1 VTTEGDHVSSTIDRT
16 HSPET
21 PGDRGA
27 GPGPA
32 GEPARS
38 VPDRLEAI
46 ADAAR
51 QLAECETVEAVA
63 ELGCRLATR
72 LVPGARQAGVV
83 RLMRG
88 GHSSTVAADPEP
100 SGALC
105 AGGDDWV
112 ALPLECASDALVLY
126 LDAGRPLDAA
136 TRRLASL
143 LAGEL
148 GIALQATRNNLRAD
162 NLERA
167 LQTSRDIGVAMGIIM
182 ARRACTRA
190 EAFDLLR
197 RASRTGQRKLAG
209 IAADVAEVGILEFE
223 LGSRDRSTGRLV

>member
-1 VTTEGDHVSSTIDRT
+1 MSS
-16 HSPET
+16 E
-21 PGDRGA
+21 
-27 GPGPA
+27 
-32 GEPARS
+32 
-38 VPDRLEAI
+38 RLEAF

-63 ELGCRLATR
+63 GLGCRLAVQ

-83 RLMRG
+83 RVSRSG
-88 GHSSTVAADPEP
+88 RSITVAADPEP

-105 AGGDDWV
+105 AGGDGWV
-112 ALPLECASDALVLY
+112 ALPLDCASDALVLY

-136 TRRLASL
+136 THRLASL
-143 LAGEL
+143 LAAEL
-148 GIALQATRNNLRAD
+148 GIALQAMHNNVRAD

-182 ARRACTRA
+182 ARRACTRD

-197 RASRTGQRKLAG
+197 RASRIGQRKLAG
-209 IAADVAEVGILEFE
+209 IAADVAELGILEFE
-223 LGSRDRSTGRLV
+223 LAGRSRSTGRLV